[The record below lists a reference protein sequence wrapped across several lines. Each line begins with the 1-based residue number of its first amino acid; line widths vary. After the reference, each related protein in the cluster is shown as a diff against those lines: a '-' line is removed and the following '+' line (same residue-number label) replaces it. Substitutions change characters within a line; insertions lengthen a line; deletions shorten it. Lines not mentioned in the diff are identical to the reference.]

1 MAAMAAMLT
10 RLGCSN
16 PARASL
22 GGQGLDSINTLA
34 DTGEDVI
41 ANMCKIIRRDE
52 QVPISAIAESNIKL
66 ASFVARH
73 HRRISRVMT
82 PAGTTMAVLRR
93 YRELYEEEKA
103 YEVPDN
109 NIELDMKDWAK
120 NIDSIKD
127 YLGIRLGRTK
137 IPLAYIVR
145 KEVVVP
151 PAADDPQDDYIT
163 HQDEMIARASHDV
176 ATNEAYPYDNRM
188 VWDLIAGWVR
198 DTECWIHVK
207 PFQRRR
213 DGRGAYLAIYNHYLG
228 VNTVNNQ
235 ARAAEARLNKL
246 EYKSEGR
253 RWGLEKYIQQFKK
266 QYEILRNLEE
276 MDGSTYSA
284 PDEGTMVRKFI
295 DGVKNSSFDACKT
308 QVMSQPEMGTDLERV
323 FNLYKDFLSQSKAS
337 NTTLNV
343 SRVGTSTGSGSG
355 SGSKRS
361 RDGSRDGNVPEHVWK
376 KAHVEDKFYI
386 GKQYNKL
393 SKAQKAK
400 LQWLRSQRSK
410 DDSNKKHKTGN
421 GSSLVAALATQME
434 NMVETMDSV
443 QKAVSKMRKTQKA
456 TAGNRDHPALTP
468 RGSKKKKSVTFHE
481 ESSSSSESE

>member
-1 MAAMAAMLT
+1 MAAMLT

-22 GGQGLDSINTLA
+22 ANQGLDSIDTLA

-41 ANMCKIIRRDE
+41 SNMCKIIRRDE
-52 QVPISAIAESNIKL
+52 QVPIPAIAESNIKL

-73 HRRISRVMT
+73 HRRISRGLA
-82 PAGTTMAVLRR
+82 PNGITMPVIRR
-93 YRELYEEEKA
+93 YRELYAEEKA

-120 NIDSIKD
+120 NIDSIQD

-137 IPLAYIVR
+137 IPLAYVVR
-145 KEVVVP
+145 REVAV
-151 PAADDPQDDYIT
+151 PAAGGDPPDNYDT

-176 ATNEAYPYDNRM
+176 ANNEAYPYDNRM

-235 ARAAEARLNKL
+235 ARTAEAKLNKL

-276 MDGSTYSA
+276 MEGSTYSA
-284 PDEGTMVRKFI
+284 PDAGTMVRKFI
-295 DGVKNSSFDACKT
+295 DGVKNGSFDACKT

-337 NTTLNV
+337 NATLNI
-343 SRVGTSTGSGSG
+343 SRVGTAPQNNY
-355 SGSKRS
+355 KRG
-361 RDGSRDGNVPEHVWK
+361 REDDGKVPEHVWM
-376 KAHVEDKFYI
+376 KATVEDKFYT

-393 SKAQKAK
+393 SRAQKAK
-400 LQWLRSQRSK
+400 LQWMRGKRSK
-410 DDSNKKHKTGN
+410 DGSNKKHKSGQET
-421 GSSLVAALATQME
+421 SQISALATQME
-434 NMVETMDSV
+434 SV
-443 QKAVSKMRKTQKA
+443 IKSMGTVTKAVSKIKKVQKA
-456 TAGNRDHPALTP
+456 TACNRDHPALTP
-468 RGSKKKKSVTFHE
+468 RSSKKKRVTFQE